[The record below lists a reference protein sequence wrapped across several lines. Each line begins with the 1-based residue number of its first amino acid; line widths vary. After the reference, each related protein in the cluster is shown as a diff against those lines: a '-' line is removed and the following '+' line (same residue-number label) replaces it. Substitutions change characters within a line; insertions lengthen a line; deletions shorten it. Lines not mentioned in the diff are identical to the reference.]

1 MTKNNQTKMREQ
13 HLSGIMTNY
22 TTSVPWL
29 GAMLKNYT
37 QLKMYLHCRSPISL
51 CYGKQKC
58 WNWRAGRPHQRQPR
72 SVQWYKRRSKTNGLR
87 KWIGQPC
94 AGTTSIYSHKLRP
107 HRTGLVL
114 NTHWCTTESKL
125 SLVRKILYCTGHIRE
140 SESGCSK
147 EK

>member
-51 CYGKQKC
+51 GYGKQKC

-94 AGTTSIYSHKLRP
+94 AGTTSVNLFTQTKTSQNGFSAEHSLMHHRIKTEPRAEDPVLHWP
-107 HRTGLVL
+107 HQRIGIWL
-114 NTHWCTTESKL
+114 
-125 SLVRKILYCTGHIRE
+125 
-140 SESGCSK
+140 
-147 EK
+147 